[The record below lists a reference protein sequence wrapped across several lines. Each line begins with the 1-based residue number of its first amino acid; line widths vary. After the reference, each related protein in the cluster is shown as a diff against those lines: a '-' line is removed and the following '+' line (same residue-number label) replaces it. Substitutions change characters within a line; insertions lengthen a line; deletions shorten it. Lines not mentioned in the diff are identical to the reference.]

1 MPTDEPRAKGRNVR
15 QKAPVTSH
23 DVARAAGVSQSAV
36 SRAFNPN
43 GKIAAA
49 TREKVLEVA
58 RALGYYPNAF
68 ARTLVQQRT
77 KVVGVMMARIDNHFY
92 PKVLEDLTT
101 QLWQVDRQVMYFGVD
116 EERVSAQLDAS
127 TDVPFSYDQDL
138 GRVLQ
143 MALQY
148 RVEAMV
154 VASVTLSSRTAEI
167 FSEAGIPVVLFN
179 RSPSHAQRSANVY
192 AVSCDNFYGG
202 TLAADTFLDARYA
215 RYAFIGGSPDTSTN
229 RDRKAGFMDTL
240 KGRGAGLTYAVEKEY
255 SYAWGRNASR
265 YLFEQKTPPDA
276 IFCASDLIALGAL
289 DSARAEFALRVPE
302 DVGIIG
308 FDDIEAAGW
317 LGNQLTTVRQPIDLM
332 LKETLAVVT
341 GEREKAGQFTL
352 PVKLI
357 ARATTRPSV
366 SASRV
371 RTEKVT

>member
-1 MPTDEPRAKGRNVR
+1 MPIDDRKPKRRP
-15 QKAPVTSH
+15 APEKTSVTSH
-23 DVARAAGVSQSAV
+23 EVARAAGVSQSVV

-58 RALGYYPNAF
+58 RELGYYPNAF

-77 KVVGVMMARIDNHFY
+77 KIVGVMMARIDNHFY

-101 QLWQVDRQVMYFGVD
+101 QLWKLDRQVMYFGID
-116 EERVSAQLDAS
+116 EERADTLGAS
-127 TDVPFSYDQDL
+127 SDGSQDL
-138 GRVLQ
+138 GKILQ

-179 RSPSHAQRSANVY
+179 RSPSHAQRSANIY

-202 TLAADTFLDARYA
+202 TLAANTFLDAHCA

-229 RDRKAGFMDTL
+229 RDRKAGFMDAL
-240 KGRGAGLTYAVEKEY
+240 KGRGATLAYAVEKEY
-255 SYAWGRNASR
+255 SYDWGRNASR
-265 YLFEQKTPPDA
+265 YLFEQETPPDA

-289 DSARAEFALRVPE
+289 DSTRVESALRVPE

-317 LGNQLTTVRQPIDLM
+317 LGNQLTTVRQPVDLM
-332 LKETLAVVT
+332 LKETLAIIT
-341 GEREKAGQFTL
+341 GERKEAAQLTL
-352 PVKLI
+352 PVTLI
-357 ARATTRPSV
+357 ARATTRPKVLSEG
-366 SASRV
+366 A